1 MFIDNKGETDLNKIT
16 IAIHILITFC
26 YLSYT
31 QVEEKRNQGRITGKV
46 LDINSSIPV
55 EYANIIVFNT
65 YDSTQVTGGITNKE
79 GVFNL
84 NKIPYGKYY
93 LNVQFIGYEKKEIED
108 VLVNSHNTV
117 DLGNIFIRV
126 KEINLDNVIVE
137 GERNPVSFQID
148 RKVIDVS
155 KMPTSISG
163 NAADVLEN
171 VPSVSVDIDGNVS
184 LRGSSNF
191 TVLIDGRPSVMEAQ
205 DVLQQV
211 PASSI
216 ETIEIITNPS
226 AKYDPEGSAG
236 IVNIKLKKEKNLGLS
251 GVANAN
257 AGANDKYGGDLIIE
271 NKTKDLNYN
280 FGINFR
286 RRFSPGNGFDEKQFE
301 IGNNTS
307 FLNSNGS
314 RQHGHISFG
323 VRGGID
329 FNFSSSDF
337 LSLSGRYG
345 TRDHR
350 NNNISNYIQWSDLEP
365 QNIYYLNNNN
375 SSREGSYFAFIT
387 SYIKKFNQDGHQMT
401 GEFFTSRNNSDESS
415 VSSSVQDGIQTDGK
429 KTTESGPSTHF
440 RGKID
445 YTLPLG
451 ENTKFE
457 AGSQGELELE
467 KNSNGLYNYD
477 LVNNSYNYQ
486 SLYSHS
492 IKSNISE
499 LAIYSIYSNEWDNF
513 SYQAGLRTELTY
525 RTIELT
531 DINNTFSINRWDF
544 FPSIHSSYKFSSVTQ
559 LMASYTRRIDRPHG
573 WNLEPF
579 LTWSDANNVRI
590 GNPDLKPELIDSYE
604 FGFQTLFGSITFNN
618 DIYYRINHNRIERI
632 QSAYAENVTLNT
644 FDNVG
649 TDYSLGTEFML
660 TFDPVLSLWNVN
672 LMGDV
677 YDYRIKG
684 ILNDIPFERK
694 SFNWSIR
701 FYNGFNITKATQF
714 QLNVRY
720 NSPSVSS
727 QGRYEGF
734 YRTDA
739 AVKQDFF
746 NKSISLTLQVRDLF
760 KTGKRE
766 FTSRGA
772 DFYSYTYYT
781 REAPMVILNMRFNF
795 NNFKEKRNQ
804 DNGIPDNNG
813 AEEGY

>member
-1 MFIDNKGETDLNKIT
+1 M
-16 IAIHILITFC
+16 AIHILITFC
-26 YLSYT
+26 YLSYA
-31 QVEEKRNQGRITGKV
+31 QLYEKRDQGKISGKV
-46 LDINSSIPV
+46 LDINSGTPV
-55 EYANIIVFNT
+55 EYANIIVFNMV
-65 YDSTQVTGGITNKE
+65 DSNQVTGGITNKE
-79 GVFNL
+79 GAFIIGG
-84 NKIPYGKYY
+84 IPFGKYY
-93 LNVQFIGYEKKEIED
+93 LNVQFIGYEKKKIEN
-108 VLVNSHNTV
+108 VLINSPNTL
-117 DLGNIFIRV
+117 DLGDIFIRITS
-126 KEINLDNVIVE
+126 INLENIIVE
-137 GERNPVSFQID
+137 GDRNPVSFQID
-148 RKVIDVS
+148 RKVIDIS

-184 LRGSSNF
+184 LRGSSSF

-251 GVANAN
+251 GVANVN
-257 AGANDKYGGDLIIE
+257 AGANDKYGGDFIIE
-271 NKTKDLNYN
+271 NKTKEFNYN

-286 RRFSPGNGFDEKQFE
+286 RRFSPGNGLDEKQFE
-301 IGNNTS
+301 IGNKTS
-307 FLNSNGS
+307 FLNSNGR
-314 RQHGHISFG
+314 RQHGHISFDL
-323 VRGGID
+323 RGGVD
-329 FNFSSSDF
+329 FNLSSSDL
-337 LSLSGRYG
+337 LSLSGRFG

-350 NNNISNYIQWSDLEP
+350 NNQISNYTQWSDLEP

-375 SSREGSYFAFIT
+375 SSRDGSYFAFIT
-387 SYIKKFNQDGHQMT
+387 SYVKKFNLDGHQLS

-429 KTTESGPSTHF
+429 KTTENGPSIHF

-457 AGSQGELELE
+457 AGSQGEIELE
-467 KNSNGLYNYD
+467 KNSNGLYDYNATD
-477 LVNNSYNYQ
+477 NSYDYQ
-486 SLYSHS
+486 SLYSHYMN
-492 IKSNISE
+492 SNISE
-499 LAIYSIYSNEWDNF
+499 LAIYSIYLNEWNDF

-531 DINNTFSINRWDF
+531 DINSKFSINRWDF
-544 FPSIHSSYKFSSVTQ
+544 FPSVHSSYKFSSITQ

-579 LTWSDANNVRI
+579 LTWSDPNNVRI

-618 DIYYRINHNRIERI
+618 DIYYRINHNRIDRI
-632 QSAYAENVTLNT
+632 RSAYAENVTLNT
-644 FDNVG
+644 FANVG
-649 TDYSLGTEFML
+649 TDYSLGTECML
-660 TFDPVLSLWNVN
+660 TFDPVLKVWNVN

-684 ILNDIPFERK
+684 VLNEIPFERK
-694 SFNWSIR
+694 SFNWNIR
-701 FYNGFNITKATQF
+701 FYNGFNITKTTQF

-734 YRTDA
+734 FRTDA
-739 AVKQDFF
+739 AVRQDFF
-746 NKSISLTLQVRDLF
+746 DKTISLTLQARDLF

-766 FTSRGA
+766 FTSQGA

-781 REAPMVILNMRFNF
+781 REAPMFILNIRFNF
-795 NNFKEKRNQ
+795 NNYKEKRNQ
-804 DNGIPDNNG
+804 NTDAPDNNG

>member
-1 MFIDNKGETDLNKIT
+1 MNKIT
-16 IAIHILITFC
+16 IAVHILITFC
-26 YLSYT
+26 YLSYA
-31 QVEEKRNQGRITGKV
+31 QVEDKRNQGKISGKV
-46 LDINSSIPV
+46 LDLDSGTPV
-55 EYANIIVFNT
+55 EYANIVVFDKL
-65 YDSTQVTGGITNKE
+65 DSTQVTGGITNKE
-79 GVFNL
+79 GVFSL
-84 NKIPYGKYY
+84 SGIPFGKYY
-93 LNVQFIGYEKKEIED
+93 LNVQFIGYEKKKIEN
-108 VLVNSHNTV
+108 VLVNSTNIL

-126 KEINLDNVIVE
+126 TAINLENIIVE

-191 TVLIDGRPSVMEAQ
+191 TVLIDGRPSVMDAQ

-236 IVNIKLKKEKNLGLS
+236 IVNIKFKKEKNLGLT
-251 GVANAN
+251 GVANVN
-257 AGANDKYGGDLIIE
+257 AGAKDKYGADLIIE
-271 NKTKDLNYN
+271 NKTKEFNYN
-280 FGINFR
+280 FGINYR
-286 RRFSPGNGFDEKQFE
+286 RRFSPGNGLDEKQFE

-323 VRGGID
+323 LRGGVD
-329 FNFSSSDF
+329 FNLSSSDL
-337 LSLSGRYG
+337 LSLSGRFG
-345 TRDHR
+345 TRDHI
-350 NNNISNYIQWSDLEP
+350 NNQISNYTQWSDLEP

-375 SSREGSYFAFIT
+375 SSRDGSYFAFIT
-387 SYIKKFNQDGHQMT
+387 SYVKKFNLDSHQLS
-401 GEFFTSRNNSDESS
+401 GEFFASRNNSNESA
-415 VSSSVQDGIQTDGK
+415 VSSSIQDGIQTDGK

-457 AGSQGELELE
+457 AGSQGEIELE
-467 KNSNGLYNYD
+467 KNSNGLFDYD
-477 LVNNSYNYQ
+477 VTNKSYNFQ

-499 LAIYSIYSNEWDNF
+499 LAIYSIYSNEWNNF

-531 DINNTFSINRWDF
+531 DINNNFSINRWDF

-579 LTWSDANNVRI
+579 LTWSDPNNVRI
-590 GNPDLKPELIDSYE
+590 GNPNLKPELIDSYE
-604 FGFQTLFGSITFNN
+604 LGFQTLFGTITFNN
-618 DIYYRINHNRIERI
+618 DVYYRINHNRIDRI
-632 QSAYAENVTLNT
+632 RSAYAENVTLNT

-660 TFDPVLSLWNVN
+660 IFDPVLKLWNVN

-684 ILNDIPFERK
+684 VLNEIPFERK
-694 SFNWSIR
+694 SFNWNVR
-701 FYNGFNITKATQF
+701 LNNGFNITKTTQLQF
-714 QLNVRY
+714 NIRY

-734 YRTDA
+734 LRTDA
-739 AVKQDFF
+739 AVKQDLFE
-746 NKSISLTLQVRDLF
+746 KAISLTLQVRDLF

-766 FTSRGA
+766 FTSQGT

-781 REAPMVILNMRFNF
+781 REAPMVMLNMRFNF
-795 NNFKEKRNQ
+795 NNYKEKRNQ
-804 DNGIPDNNG
+804 DTGVPDNSG
-813 AEEGY
+813 AEEDY